1 MSFMKMVMVDPAV
14 VSPHSF
20 KPKIAWNT
28 SYNGSVGQSI
38 QYPDRK
44 IGAGCNMKQ
53 TQAARQLRS
62 RIIIFTIISVSILL
76 LSFLHTPVIQDPAYN
91 RFADQRMILGVQ
103 NFDDVISNA
112 PFFFVGLAGLITLAR
127 WNPNDAP
134 QTFAESSE
142 RWTYYILFL
151 GVALTSFGSAYYHSA
166 PSDNRLVWDRLP
178 MTLVFTSL
186 FAATVAERIDRR
198 TGQAILIPYVL
209 LGLSSVIYWHFT
221 ELRGSGDLRIYMDI
235 QYYSI
240 FGIILM
246 AFLFP
251 SRYSHSRWLATVIS
265 AYLIAKGFEFLDLS
279 LYRVTHAII
288 SGHVIKHLISAAAA
302 YMLLHM
308 VRKRHALGP

>member
-44 IGAGCNMKQ
+44 IGTGCNMKQ

-62 RIIIFTIISVSILL
+62 RIIIFTIISASILL
-76 LSFLHTPVIQDPAYN
+76 LSFLHSPVIQDPAYN

-112 PFFFVGLAGLITLAR
+112 PFFFIGLAGLVYLFR
-127 WNPNDAP
+127 WKP
-134 QTFAESSE
+134 QDSPHAFGKASE
-142 RWTYYILFL
+142 RWAYVVLFI
-151 GVALTSFGSAYYHSA
+151 GVTLTSFGSAYYHIA

-198 TGQAILIPYVL
+198 AGQAILIPYVL
-209 LGLSSVIYWHFT
+209 LGLGSVIYWHIT
-221 ELRGSGDLRIYMDI
+221 ELHGSGDLRIYMDI

-246 AFLFP
+246 AMLFP
-251 SRYSHSRWLATVIS
+251 SSYSHSRWLAAVVA
-265 AYLIAKGFEFLDLS
+265 AYLTAKGFELLDLT
-279 LYRVTHAII
+279 LYQATDGII
-288 SGHVIKHLISAAAA
+288 SGHVIKHLVAAAGA
-302 YMLLHM
+302 YLLLLM
-308 VRKRHALGP
+308 VRKRRVLGP